1 MVTVRLQGGLGNQMF
16 QYALGRTIAHRR
28 RTSIAL
34 DLSSYRHDKL
44 REYSLEI
51 FKIAEKFG
59 DFPRLG
65 RVRSLGQGLRL
76 PGFAFNL
83 GRLRVPGFT
92 YVLTEKTFAFD
103 PTVLEA
109 PRNVYLD
116 GYWQS
121 EKYFKEIEHDIR
133 EEFALGSTSAN
144 VQKLAEQI
152 QSTESVCVNV
162 RRADFVSSSASI
174 PFLRFVGTEYYT
186 ESTKIIRAKV
196 TNPVVFVFSD
206 EIDWCIDNLRFDCP
220 TTFVGHDYAGK
231 KFRDY
236 LYLMSLCKHFIIPNS
251 TFGWWS
257 AWLSNSKG
265 IVVAPKKWFNTSE
278 LDTSD
283 LIPTG
288 WVRL

>member
-16 QYALGRTIAHRR
+16 QYALGRTIAQRR
-28 RTSIAL
+28 GTSIAL
-34 DLSSYRHDKL
+34 DTSSYRYDKL
-44 REYSLEI
+44 REYSLGI

-65 RVRSLGQGLRL
+65 RVRSLGQRLRL
-76 PGFAFNL
+76 PGFSWNL
-83 GRLRVPGFT
+83 GRVRVPGFT
-92 YVLTEKTFAFD
+92 YVVTEKTFAFD

-121 EKYFKEIEHDIR
+121 EKYFKEIEHIIR
-133 EEFALGSTSAN
+133 EELALDSTSAK
-144 VQKLAEQI
+144 VQKLAETI

-162 RRADFVSSSASI
+162 RRGHYALQS
-174 PFLRFVGTEYYT
+174 FVGTEYYA
-186 ESTKIIRAKV
+186 ESIKTIYARVA
-196 TNPVVFVFSD
+196 NPTVFVFSD
-206 EIDWCIDNLRFDCP
+206 DIDWCIDNLRFDCP
-220 TTFVGHDYAGK
+220 TTFVGQDCAG
-231 KFRDY
+231 D
-236 LYLMSLCKHFIIPNS
+236 LYLMSRCKHFIVANS
-251 TFGWWS
+251 TFGWWG

-265 IVVAPKKWFNTSE
+265 IVVAPKKWFNTTE